1 MACYWAFFLWMDRLA
16 TGSLSRRASIRTV
29 RMLYIQV
36 RVRFVPSTGI
46 FFLVPA
52 RHDGV
57 ESVGFIQ
64 SEPASASVLSH
75 QWRSTVHVHV
85 CRRKNCSISRHQL
98 PGQSIISASLSPLL
112 VILLP
117 YPDDVVVVFLL
128 FLQKPLLGEL
138 LGNLSSKMDRASK
151 ALKDVP
157 QRFLDVL
164 VDATFKFTDEAL
176 NPSEVTSANKTN
188 GVLYAFLAD
197 QK

>member
-1 MACYWAFFLWMDRLA
+1 
-16 TGSLSRRASIRTV
+16 
-29 RMLYIQV
+29 
-36 RVRFVPSTGI
+36 
-46 FFLVPA
+46 
-52 RHDGV
+52 
-57 ESVGFIQ
+57 
-64 SEPASASVLSH
+64 
-75 QWRSTVHVHV
+75 
-85 CRRKNCSISRHQL
+85 
-98 PGQSIISASLSPLL
+98 

>member
-1 MACYWAFFLWMDRLA
+1 M
-16 TGSLSRRASIRTV
+16 
-29 RMLYIQV
+29 
-36 RVRFVPSTGI
+36 
-46 FFLVPA
+46 
-52 RHDGV
+52 
-57 ESVGFIQ
+57 
-64 SEPASASVLSH
+64 
-75 QWRSTVHVHV
+75 
-85 CRRKNCSISRHQL
+85 
-98 PGQSIISASLSPLL
+98 
-112 VILLP
+112 P